1 MAIFEL
7 SSLQEY
13 EQAVKENSSMSLGKG
28 KEGECFLGPDNYVY
42 KVFNG
47 ELDVHLKADNI
58 ITSDMI
64 RSTHFIFPN
73 QVYTCNGKVIG
84 TQSDFKPVID
94 KNPNFRELE
103 SNFIKAINSFA
114 LELEKL
120 TKQGFIA
127 LDFGNNFIFN
137 GYDLFNIDTTNH
149 VFDLE
154 GKYDIDFLM
163 AYNFHGFLDSIERI
177 LGEDYTPAIKE
188 TCDLLRNTYV
198 NNSFDNLSKTK

>member
-1 MAIFEL
+1 M
-7 SSLQEY
+7 
-13 EQAVKENSSMSLGKG
+13 
-28 KEGECFLGPDNYVY
+28 
-42 KVFNG
+42 
-47 ELDVHLKADNI
+47 
-58 ITSDMI
+58 
-64 RSTHFIFPN
+64 
-73 QVYTCNGKVIG
+73 
-84 TQSDFKPVID
+84 
-94 KNPNFRELE
+94 KNLV
-103 SNFIKAINSFA
+103 
-114 LELEKL
+114 KL
-120 TKQGFIA
+120 TKKGFIA